1 MPRAK
6 KPKIT
11 TRCPAAAHDP
21 PTRRT
26 AELARQLDEAER
38 RAEAMA
44 SALRDSEQQR
54 HEQAATARRQH
65 RALLVY
71 RSERQEQQRQL
82 QEQRALLQ
90 NVLQALSMLAELG
103 GEESMESQDSAWRR
117 VRDVYVQI
125 FAELNDSKDSD
136 HEDASTLGRGR
147 YDW

>member
-71 RSERQEQQRQL
+71 RSERQEQ
-82 QEQRALLQ
+82 RALLQ